1 MNVNIKPAIGRSGPD
16 RPGAIS
22 PGKNEAG
29 MSMIVRTVTRW
40 LKGPILLFGIYIVLY
55 GHITP
60 GGGFG
65 GGVIIAC
72 AFILITLALGEK
84 NGLDIFSKGLASK
97 LDSGG
102 LLIFLVVGWLGTWWA
117 SGYFFENFMATPER
131 SYFTLLSAGTM
142 PILNLALGLKVAS
155 ALFLVFT
162 VLTGLRIA
170 ADRIDDEANLGA
182 GSRGEFEEDK
192 S

>member
-1 MNVNIKPAIGRSGPD
+1 MMLERQP
-16 RPGAIS
+16 
-22 PGKNEAG
+22 G

-65 GGVIIAC
+65 GGVIIAS
-72 AFILITLALGEK
+72 AFILIMLARGEEHGLG
-84 NGLDIFSKGLASK
+84 IFSRGAASR

-102 LLIFLVVGWLGTWWA
+102 LLVFLALGWLGTWYA
-117 SGYFFENFMATPER
+117 STFFNNFIGTPEQAQ
-131 SYFTLLSAGTM
+131 FTLFSGGVM
-142 PILNLALGLKVAS
+142 PMMNVALGLKVAS

-162 VLTGLRIA
+162 VLTAIHIA
-170 ADRIDDEANLGA
+170 GA
-182 GSRGEFEEDK
+182 GGPGTQAEDGTQSRAWPAPTETQASTETQAPADSREEAP
-192 S
+192 

>member
-1 MNVNIKPAIGRSGPD
+1 MNANIKPNPD
-16 RPGAIS
+16 RPG
-22 PGKNEAG
+22 PGRLDDNSAG
-29 MSMIVRTVTRW
+29 MSMIVKTVTRW

-84 NGLDIFSKGLASK
+84 NGLDIFSKALASR

-102 LLIFLVVGWLGTWWA
+102 LLIFLIVGWLGTWWA
-117 SGYFFENFMATPER
+117 GGYFFENFITTPEQ
-131 SYFTLLSAGTM
+131 SYFALLSAGTM
-142 PILNLALGLKVAS
+142 PILNIALGLKVAS

-162 VLTGLRIA
+162 VLTALRITQGGV
-170 ADRIDDEANLGA
+170 DV
-182 GSRGEFEEDK
+182 EENPEEEGP
-192 S
+192 

>member
-1 MNVNIKPAIGRSGPD
+1 MNANIKPGVG
-16 RPGAIS
+16 RPGAIR
-22 PGKNEAG
+22 PGNNAAG
-29 MSMIVRTVTRW
+29 MSMIVKTVTRW

-84 NGLDIFSKGLASK
+84 NGLDIFSKALASR

-117 SGYFFENFMATPER
+117 SGYFFENFITTPEQ
-131 SYFTLLSAGTM
+131 SYFALFSAGTM
-142 PILNLALGLKVAS
+142 PILNIALGLKVAS

-162 VLTGLRIA
+162 VLTALRITQGGV
-170 ADRIDDEANLGA
+170 DV
-182 GSRGEFEEDK
+182 EENPEEEEP
-192 S
+192 

>member
-1 MNVNIKPAIGRSGPD
+1 MTTEQQP
-16 RPGAIS
+16 
-22 PGKNEAG
+22 G

-72 AFILITLALGEK
+72 AFILVMLALGAQH
-84 NGLDIFSKGLASK
+84 GLAVFSQGVASR
-97 LDSGG
+97 LDSVG
-102 LLIFLVVGWLGTWWA
+102 LLLLLLIGWLGTGWA
-117 SGYFFENFMATPER
+117 SGYFFANFIVTPPEAW
-131 SYFTLLSAGTM
+131 FTLFSGGTLPAM
-142 PILNLALGLKVAS
+142 NIALGLKVAS

-162 VLTGLRIA
+162 VLTALKIA
-170 ADRIDDEANLGA
+170 TTETNAEDE
-182 GSRGEFEEDK
+182 S
-192 S
+192 

>member
-1 MNVNIKPAIGRSGPD
+1 MKAQHGNAQHNNGQRRPPDGKP
-16 RPGAIS
+16 
-22 PGKNEAG
+22 G
-29 MSMIVRTVTRW
+29 MSMLVKTVTRW

-72 AFILITLALGEK
+72 AFILITLALGDK
-84 NGLDIFSKGLASK
+84 DGLGVFSKAASSK

-102 LLIFLVVGWLGTWWA
+102 LLMFLVLGWLGTWLA
-117 SGYFFENFMATPER
+117 SGYYYENLADTPPQA
-131 SYFTLLSAGTM
+131 YFTLLSGGSM
-142 PILNLALGLKVAS
+142 PLLNLALGLKVAS

-162 VLTGLRIA
+162 VLTALRIGTA
-170 ADRIDDEANLGA
+170 KASGDLPGHDSG
-182 GSRGEFEEDK
+182 EEDEQ
-192 S
+192 

>member
-1 MNVNIKPAIGRSGPD
+1 MNADNRPNPNRPGPD
-16 RPGAIS
+16 GLDDNS
-22 PGKNEAG
+22 AG
-29 MSMIVRTVTRW
+29 MSMIVKTVARW

-84 NGLDIFSKGLASK
+84 NGLDIFSKALASR

-102 LLIFLVVGWLGTWWA
+102 LLIFLIVGWLGTWWA
-117 SGYFFENFMATPER
+117 SGYFFENFITTPEQ

-142 PILNLALGLKVAS
+142 PVLNIALGLKVAS

-162 VLTGLRIA
+162 VLTALRIA
-170 ADRIDDEANLGA
+170 QGGVDV
-182 GSRGEFEEDK
+182 EENPEEEGP
-192 S
+192 

>member
-1 MNVNIKPAIGRSGPD
+1 
-16 RPGAIS
+16 
-22 PGKNEAG
+22 
-29 MSMIVRTVTRW
+29 MSMIVKTVARW

-84 NGLDIFSKGLASK
+84 NGLDVFSKDLASR

-102 LLIFLVVGWLGTWWA
+102 LLIFLVVGWLG
-117 SGYFFENFMATPER
+117 
-131 SYFTLLSAGTM
+131 
-142 PILNLALGLKVAS
+142 LNIALGLKVAS

-162 VLTGLRIA
+162 VLTALRIA
-170 ADRIDDEANLGA
+170 QGGVDV
-182 GSRGEFEEDK
+182 EENPEEEGP
-192 S
+192 

>member
-1 MNVNIKPAIGRSGPD
+1 MTTERQP
-16 RPGAIS
+16 
-22 PGKNEAG
+22 G

-72 AFILITLALGEK
+72 AFILVMLALGAQH
-84 NGLDIFSKGLASK
+84 GLRVFSQGVASR
-97 LDSGG
+97 LDSVG
-102 LLIFLVVGWLGTWWA
+102 LLLFLVIGWLGTGWA
-117 SGYFFENFMATPER
+117 SGYFFANFITTPPEAW
-131 SYFTLLSAGTM
+131 FTLFSGGTM
-142 PILNLALGLKVAS
+142 PSMNIALGLKVAS

-162 VLTGLRIA
+162 VLTALKIA
-170 ADRIDDEANLGA
+170 TSEEA
-182 GSRGEFEEDK
+182 GEGEP
-192 S
+192 

>member
-1 MNVNIKPAIGRSGPD
+1 MNTNIRPGPGKPGADRSGMHRQD
-16 RPGAIS
+16 DNG
-22 PGKNEAG
+22 AG

-117 SGYFFENFMATPER
+117 SGHFFKNFMATPEQ

-142 PILNLALGLKVAS
+142 PILNVALGLKVAS

-162 VLTGLRIA
+162 VLTAIRIA
-170 ADRIDDEANLGA
+170 QPGADV
-182 GSRGEFEEDK
+182 EEDPEK
-192 S
+192 EQP

>member
-1 MNVNIKPAIGRSGPD
+1 MNANIKPGIS
-16 RPGAIS
+16 RPG
-22 PGKNEAG
+22 PGRPDTIRPDDNGAG
-29 MSMIVRTVTRW
+29 MSMIVKTVTRW
-40 LKGPILLFGIYIVLY
+40 LKGPILLFGIYILLY

-84 NGLDIFSKGLASK
+84 NGLDIFSKALASR

-102 LLIFLVVGWLGTWWA
+102 LLIFLIVGWLGTWWA
-117 SGYFFENFMATPER
+117 SGYFFENFITTPEQ
-131 SYFTLLSAGTM
+131 SYFALLSAGTM
-142 PILNLALGLKVAS
+142 PVLNIALGLKVAS

-162 VLTGLRIA
+162 VLTALRITQGGV
-170 ADRIDDEANLGA
+170 DV
-182 GSRGEFEEDK
+182 EENTEEEGP
-192 S
+192 

>member
-1 MNVNIKPAIGRSGPD
+1 MNTNIRPSPGRPGPD
-16 RPGAIS
+16 RPDD
-22 PGKNEAG
+22 NEAG
-29 MSMIVRTVTRW
+29 MSMIVKTVTRW
-40 LKGPILLFGIYIVLY
+40 LKGPTLLFGIYIVLY

-84 NGLDIFSKGLASK
+84 NGLDVFSKGLASR

-102 LLIFLVVGWLGTWWA
+102 LLIFLAVGWLGTWWA
-117 SGYFFENFMATPER
+117 SGYFFENFVATPEQ
-131 SYFTLLSAGTM
+131 SYFTLLSGGTM
-142 PILNLALGLKVAS
+142 PVLNIALGLKVTS

-162 VLTGLRIA
+162 VLTALRIA
-170 ADRIDDEANLGA
+170 ADRIDDEASSGA
-182 GSRGEFEEDK
+182 DSGVKFEEDE